1 MFCISLGNSP
11 DTFIMVI
18 KYNVMFSQYYPSK
31 PCMVLLAGY
40 GVFSSV
46 GGRSSG
52 ANGGGSAGR
61 IAIHSSRIIQ
71 YQGRYQ
77 VFGGEAADDSN
88 AGGGGTVYLQD
99 IR

>member
-1 MFCISLGNSP
+1 
-11 DTFIMVI
+11 
-18 KYNVMFSQYYPSK
+18 MFSQYYPHNS
-31 PCMVLLAGY
+31 CMVVLAGY

-71 YQGRYQ
+71 YQGRYL

>member
-1 MFCISLGNSP
+1 MSCSHN
-11 DTFIMVI
+11 T
-18 KYNVMFSQYYPSK
+18 YYHSK
-31 PCMVLLAGY
+31 SYMDLLAGY

-61 IAIHSSRIIQ
+61 IAIHSSRVIQ

-77 VFGGEAADDSN
+77 VFGGDAADDSN